1 MKIFTRI
8 MVVVIALV
16 FAASL
21 GIAADKKEA
30 PKKEAKKVEAKKADL
45 VDINTASK
53 EELKK
58 LPGIGDAYADKIIK
72 GRPFA
77 NKGQL
82 SKILPAGAYD
92 KIADKIIAKQVE
104 VKEKKKK

>member
-1 MKIFTRI
+1 

-30 PKKEAKKVEAKKADL
+30 PKKVEAKKVEAKKADL

-92 KIADKIIAKQVE
+92 KIADKIIAKQAE